1 MYSKVFDEFINW
13 MASHKAGDTR
23 LVRFA
28 TGQVWVARHLERVG
42 DHITNIAERVY
53 FVVKGETLKNRGL
66 LWRDGSMEFSEACS
80 GALFCKGDAAA
91 PF

>member
-1 MYSKVFDEFINW
+1 MFDEFINW

-53 FVVKGETLKNRGL
+53 FVVKGETLKNMTIKLPQRRKGEIL
-66 LWRDGSMEFSEACS
+66 L
-80 GALFCKGDAAA
+80 
-91 PF
+91 